1 MLAAVLGKMGRRREL
16 SFEEYV
22 EPVIH
27 WLDSGCPPYTQVR
40 PVSWGL
46 VLPSVLACVA
56 VIAGFAVVDL
66 HGHFVPNTVV
76 SHVVTDR
83 AI

>member
-16 SFEEYV
+16 SFEEHV

-27 WLDSGCPPYTQVR
+27 WLDSGCPPCTQVR
-40 PVSWGL
+40 PARWGL

-66 HGHFVPNTVV
+66 HRHFVANTVV
-76 SHVVTDR
+76 THAVTDR